1 MLYYWERKN
10 LAGVTFRDCVAKYN
24 PANRFTNNPPITTIT
39 AVGQIILNGSS
50 KTKVVILQAPHI
62 AKNIAT
68 KPAVAPSKEK
78 RII

>member
-1 MLYYWERKN
+1 MLDYWERKN

-24 PANRFTNNPPITTIT
+24 PANRFTNSPPITTIM
-39 AVGQIILNGSS
+39 AVDQIILKGSS
-50 KTKVVILQAPHI
+50 RTKVVILQAPHI